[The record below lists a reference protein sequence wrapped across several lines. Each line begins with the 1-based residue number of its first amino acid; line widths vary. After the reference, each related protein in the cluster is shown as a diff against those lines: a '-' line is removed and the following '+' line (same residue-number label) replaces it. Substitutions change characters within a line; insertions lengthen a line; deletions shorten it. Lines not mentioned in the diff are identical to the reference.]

1 LGIYAAADLDEEPMM
16 VESDRIAEAEPGML
30 GLWRGI
36 LIYRWT
42 SLAIMVALS
51 VLVGFARPV
60 LGGVVFAG
68 LIAWN
73 VFTTRRGSWDPVWMR
88 TTDLGISA
96 AVMLVA
102 PFLVEADS
110 LVDHPFVAAAY
121 PLSSVLTWAAATG
134 LAGGSIAAFVL
145 WVPLILSRPLNGL
158 SYEHLAAGEILSVV
172 TGCVYYVVGA
182 ITIALFA
189 RTLDRSA
196 EELRR
201 ANEVALREHER
212 AARLAERE
220 TLSRALH
227 DSVLQTL
234 AIVIRRGR
242 ELTSRSQVPRD
253 EVGALV
259 GLVEREEQDL
269 RVLLRGGVQQAPGGA
284 VALRTVLEAAS
295 FGVDGV
301 PITITTVEPAWV
313 AAQDVSGLTAAIRQ
327 GLENAAEHAQ
337 AGRVTL
343 FGECEGDEL
352 LISVRD
358 DGVGFDHDEE
368 RLRRDGRLGISESMR
383 GRIEDLGGRM
393 RIDSAPGHGTK
404 VEFRLPVRA

>member
-1 LGIYAAADLDEEPMM
+1 M

-42 SLAIMVALS
+42 SLAIMVALAA
-51 VLVGFARPV
+51 LVGFARPA
-60 LGGVVFAG
+60 LGAVVFAA
-68 LIAWN
+68 LIGWN
-73 VFTTRRGSWDPVWMR
+73 VFVTRRGSWEPVWIR
-88 TTDLGISA
+88 STDLGISV
-96 AVMLVA
+96 AVMVVA
-102 PFLVEADS
+102 PFLVDAGS

-121 PLSSVLTWAAATG
+121 PLSSVLTWAASTG
-134 LAGGSIAAFVL
+134 LAGGLAAAFVL
-145 WVPLILSRPLNGL
+145 WVPLVLSRPLNGL
-158 SYEHLAAGEILSVV
+158 SYRELAAGEILSVV

-189 RTLDRSA
+189 RTLNRSA

-242 ELTSRSQVPRD
+242 ELTSRAEAPRD

-259 GLVEREEQDL
+259 GLVEREERDL
-269 RVLLRGGVQQAPGGA
+269 RALLRGGVQEAPDGA

-313 AAQDVSGLTAAIRQ
+313 AAEDVSGLTAAIRQ

-337 AGRVTL
+337 ARRVTL
-343 FGECEGDEL
+343 FGECDGDEL
-352 LISVRD
+352 LVSVRD

-368 RLRRDGRLGISESMR
+368 RLRREGRLGISESMDGSR
-383 GRIEDLGGRM
+383 ISAGGCGSTRRPAAGRRSSSGCRCGHELGR
-393 RIDSAPGHGTK
+393 R
-404 VEFRLPVRA
+404 

>member
-1 LGIYAAADLDEEPMM
+1 
-16 VESDRIAEAEPGML
+16 ML
-30 GLWRGI
+30 
-36 LIYRWT
+36 
-42 SLAIMVALS
+42 A
-51 VLVGFARPV
+51 
-60 LGGVVFAG
+60 
-68 LIAWN
+68 
-73 VFTTRRGSWDPVWMR
+73 
-88 TTDLGISA
+88 
-96 AVMLVA
+96 A

-121 PLSSVLTWAAATG
+121 PLSSVLTWAASTG
-134 LAGGSIAAFVL
+134 LAGGLLAAFVL

-158 SYEHLAAGEILSVV
+158 SYEDLAAGEILSVV

-189 RTLDRSA
+189 QTLNRSA
-196 EELRR
+196 EDLRR
-201 ANEVALREHER
+201 ANELALREHER

-242 ELTSRSQVPRD
+242 ELTSRSEVPRD

-269 RVLLRGGVQQAPGGA
+269 RALLRGGVHEAPDGA

-295 FGVDGV
+295 FGVDGA

-313 AAQDVSGLTAAIRQ
+313 AALDVSGLTAAVRQ

-337 AGRVTL
+337 ARHVTL
-343 FGECEGDEL
+343 FGECDGDEL

-358 DGVGFDHDEE
+358 DGVGFDHDEG
-368 RLRRDGRLGISESMR
+368 RLRREGRLGIAESMR

>member
-1 LGIYAAADLDEEPMM
+1 M
-16 VESDRIAEAEPGML
+16 VESNRIAEAEPGML

-51 VLVGFARPV
+51 VLVGFERPV
-60 LGGVVFAG
+60 LGVLVFAA

-73 VFTTRRGSWDPVWMR
+73 VFVTRRGSWEPVWIR
-88 TTDLGISA
+88 SADLGISA
-96 AVMLVA
+96 TVMLVA

-121 PLSSVLTWAAATG
+121 PLSSVLTWAASTG
-134 LAGGSIAAFVL
+134 LAGGLAAALVL
-145 WVPLILSRPLNGL
+145 CVPLILSRPLNGL
-158 SYEHLAAGEILSVV
+158 SYEDLAAGEILSVV

-189 RTLDRSA
+189 QTLNRSA
-196 EELRR
+196 GELRR
-201 ANEVALREHER
+201 ANEAALREHER

-242 ELTSRSQVPRD
+242 ELTSRSEVPRD
-253 EVGALV
+253 EVGGLV

-269 RVLLRGGVQQAPGGA
+269 RALLRGGVQQAPNGS

-301 PITITTVEPAWV
+301 PIEISTVEPAWV
-313 AAQDVSGLTAAIRQ
+313 AAQDVSGLTAAVRQ
-327 GLENAAEHAQ
+327 GLENAAEHAR

-343 FGECEGDEL
+343 FGECDGEEL
-352 LISVRD
+352 LVSVRD

-393 RIDSAPGHGTK
+393 RIDSAPGQGTK
-404 VEFRLPVRA
+404 IEFRLPVRT